1 MVRGLI
7 FGLLRGLLRFM
18 YHVEI
23 KGMKHLQAVGDR
35 ALIVANHTS
44 FLDAILLSVFLP
56 EDIGYAVHSS
66 YYDKWW
72 MRPLRRWTCLFAVD
86 HGDPMAMKSL
96 IKYVKEGHK
105 VVIFPEG
112 RITSTGSLMKVYPGP
127 GMVADKADADI
138 LPIRIDGAQYTP
150 FSRLRGQ
157 VRLRWFPTIRLTILP
172 AHHFDFPASL
182 NGRERRNEAGRVL
195 AEIMAE
201 MVFQSSHYQRRIW
214 DAITEAAYIHG
225 DDHLVLEDMERTPLD
240 YKQLILRSFLLGNLF
255 RHEAEQGERV
265 GVLLPN
271 VSACIV
277 TILGLQSRGIVPA
290 MLNYT
295 MGAKAAVAALET
307 AMIQTVITSRAFIEK
322 ANLEELCE
330 HLEKHAHVIYLE
342 DIREKVTLFG
352 KISAL
357 LAARKPER
365 SIKRRLKHV
374 SSDDEAV
381 VLFTSGSEGLPKGVV
396 LSHANILANVA
407 QLSARFDFTS
417 RDVCFNA
424 LPIFHSFGMTGGVWM
439 PLVLGLKVFLYPSPL
454 HYRVIPEV
462 VYDVNATLLFGTNVF
477 LAGYAKHAHPYDF
490 YSVRYVVAGAEKL
503 QDETRQLWME
513 KFGLRI
519 FEGYGATEASPV
531 IAANTPMH
539 FKVGSVGYFLPGI
552 RYKLESVPGIK
563 RGGRLWVKAPNV
575 MTGYLLHDE
584 PGVLQAPADGW
595 YDTGDIVRVDDD
607 NFVHIKGRLKRFAKL
622 AGEMISLTAVEELAS
637 LCWPDDM
644 HVALAVSDAHKGEQI
659 VLMSTF
665 KGVERKPF
673 QICAKEQ
680 SINELHVPRQYV
692 YVDEIPLLGTGKV
705 HYPAAQ
711 ALLIDMMKKGDA

>member
-1 MVRGLI
+1 MIRGLV
-7 FGLLRGLLRFM
+7 FGLLRWLLRLM
-18 YHVEI
+18 YHVEL
-23 KGMKHLQAVGDR
+23 KGMEHLHNVGDR

-56 EDIGYAVHSS
+56 EDIGYAIHSS
-66 YYDKWW
+66 YYKKWW
-72 MRPLRRWTCLFAVD
+72 MRPLRRWTRLFAVD

-96 IKYVKEGHK
+96 IKHVKEGHK

-112 RITSTGSLMKVYPGP
+112 RITATGSLMKVYPGP

-157 VRLRWFPTIRLTILP
+157 VRLRWFPTIKLTILP
-172 AHHFDFPASL
+172 AHHFDFPESL
-182 NGRERRNEAGRVL
+182 NGRERRREAGRVL
-195 AEIMAE
+195 SEIMTE
-201 MVFQSSHYQRRIW
+201 MVFETSHYHRRIW
-214 DAITEAAYIHG
+214 DAITEAAYTHG
-225 DDHLVLEDMERTPLD
+225 SDHLVLEDLERTPLS

-255 RHEAEQGERV
+255 RHEAKQGERV

-271 VSACIV
+271 VSSCVV

-295 MGAKAAVAALET
+295 MGAKAGVAALET
-307 AMIQTVITSRAFIEK
+307 AMLKTIITSRAFIEK
-322 ANLEELCE
+322 AKLEELCE
-330 HLEKHAHVIYLE
+330 SLGKHANIIYLE
-342 DIREKVTLFG
+342 DFREKITLTG
-352 KISAL
+352 KISAW
-357 LAARKPER
+357 LAARNPER
-365 SIKRRLKHV
+365 SIRRRLKTV
-374 SSDDEAV
+374 KPDDEAL

-396 LSHANILANVA
+396 LSHQNILANVA
-407 QLSARFDFTS
+407 QLASRFDFTS

-424 LPIFHSFGMTGGVWM
+424 LPVFHSFGMTGGVWL
-439 PLVLGLKVFLYPSPL
+439 PLVLGMKVFLYPSPL

-490 YSVRYVVAGAEKL
+490 YSLRYVVAGAEKL

-531 IAANTPMH
+531 IAANSPMH
-539 FKVGSVGYFLPGI
+539 FKVGSVGYFLPSI
-552 RYKLESVPGIK
+552 TYKLEEVAGIK
-563 RGGRLWVKAPNV
+563 SGGRLWVKAPNV
-575 MTGYLLHDE
+575 MAGYLLHDE
-584 PGVLQAPADGW
+584 PGVLQAPEDGW
-595 YDTGDIVRVDDD
+595 YDTGDIVRVDED
-607 NFVHIKGRLKRFAKL
+607 NFVHIEGRLKRFAKL

-637 LCWPDDM
+637 LCWPEYM
-644 HVALAVSDAHKGEQI
+644 HVALAVSDANKGEQV
-659 VLMSTF
+659 VLMSTY
-665 KGVERKPF
+665 KDAERKPL
-673 QICAKEQ
+673 QVCAKAQ
-680 SINELHVPRQYV
+680 GINELHVPRQYV
-692 YVDEIPLLGTGKV
+692 YVGEIPLLGTGKV

-711 ALLIDMMKKGDA
+711 ALLAEMMKETP

>member
-1 MVRGLI
+1 MIRGLV
-7 FGLLRGLLRFM
+7 FGLLRGLLRLM
-18 YHVEI
+18 YNVEL
-23 KGMKHLQAVGDR
+23 KGMEHLHAVGDR

-56 EDIGYAVHSS
+56 EDIGYAIHSS
-66 YYDKWW
+66 YYNKWW
-72 MRPLRRWTCLFAVD
+72 MRPLKRWTSLFAVD

-96 IKYVKEGHK
+96 IKHVKEGHK

-157 VRLRWFPTIRLTILP
+157 VRLRWFPTIKLTILP
-172 AHHFDFPASL
+172 AHHFDFPTSL
-182 NGRERRNEAGRVL
+182 SGRERRNEAGRVL
-195 AEIMAE
+195 SEIMAE
-201 MVFQSSHYQRRIW
+201 MVFQSSNYQRRIW

-225 DDHLVLEDMERTPLD
+225 NDHLILEDLERTPLD

-255 RHEAEQGERV
+255 RHEAKQGERV

-271 VSACIV
+271 VSACVV

-295 MGAKAAVAALET
+295 MGVKAAIAALET
-307 AMIQTVITSRAFIEK
+307 AVIQTVITSRAFIEK

-330 HLEKHAHVIYLE
+330 NLEKHANIIYLE
-342 DIREKVTLFG
+342 DIREKVTLLG

-365 SIKRRLKHV
+365 SIRRRLKHV
-374 SSDDEAV
+374 SSDDEAL

-407 QLSARFDFTS
+407 QLASRFDFTS

-424 LPIFHSFGMTGGVWM
+424 LPVFHSFGMTGGVWL
-439 PLVLGLKVFLYPSPL
+439 PLVMGMKVFLYPSPL

-490 YSVRYVVAGAEKL
+490 YSLRYVVAGAEKL

-552 RYKLESVPGIK
+552 RYKLEEVSGIK
-563 RGGRLWVKAPNV
+563 KGGRLWVKAPNV
-575 MTGYLLHDE
+575 MAGYLLHDE
-584 PGVLQAPADGW
+584 PGVLQAPVDGW

-607 NFVHIKGRLKRFAKL
+607 SFVHIEGRLKRFAKL

-637 LCWPDDM
+637 LCWPDYM

-665 KGVERKPF
+665 KEAERKPF
-673 QICAKEQ
+673 QMCAKEQ

-692 YVDEIPLLGTGKV
+692 YVDEIPLLGTGKT

-711 ALLIDMMKKGDA
+711 ALLAEMMKKGDA

>member
-1 MVRGLI
+1 MIRGLV
-7 FGLLRGLLRFM
+7 FWLLRGLLRLL
-18 YHVEI
+18 YRVEL
-23 KGMKHLQAVGDR
+23 KGMEHLHDVGER
-35 ALIVANHTS
+35 VLIVANHTS

-56 EDIGYAVHSS
+56 EDIGYAIHSS
-66 YYDKWW
+66 YYNKWW
-72 MRPLRRWTCLFAVD
+72 MRPLKRWTRLFAVD

-96 IKYVKEGHK
+96 IKHVKEGHK

-112 RITSTGSLMKVYPGP
+112 RITATGSLMKIYPGP

-172 AHHFDFPASL
+172 AHRFDFPESL

-195 AEIMAE
+195 SEIMAE
-201 MVFQSSHYQRRIW
+201 MVFQSSNYQRRIW

-225 DDHLVLEDMERTPLD
+225 SDHLILEDLERTPLD

-255 RHEAEQGERV
+255 RYEAKQGERV

-271 VSACIV
+271 VSSCVV

-295 MGAKAAVAALET
+295 MGVKAAVAALET

-322 ANLEELCE
+322 AGLEELCE
-330 HLEKHAHVIYLE
+330 NLEKYARIIYLE
-342 DIREKVTLFG
+342 DVREKVTLIG

-357 LAARKPER
+357 LAARKPDR
-365 SIKRRLKHV
+365 SIRRRLKGV
-374 SSDDEAV
+374 QPDDEAL

-407 QLSARFDFTS
+407 QLASRFDFTS

-424 LPIFHSFGMTGGVWM
+424 LPVFHSFGMTGGVWL
-439 PLVLGLKVFLYPSPL
+439 PLVMGMKVFLYPSPL

-462 VYDVNATLLFGTNVF
+462 AYDVNATLLFGTNVF

-490 YSVRYVVAGAEKL
+490 YSLRYVVAGAEKL

-531 IAANTPMH
+531 IAANSPMH

-552 RYKLESVPGIK
+552 RYKLEEVLGIK
-563 RGGRLWVKAPNV
+563 VGGRLWVKAPNI
-575 MTGYLLHDE
+575 MAGYLLHEE
-584 PGVLQAPADGW
+584 PGVLQAPEDGW
-595 YDTGDIVRVDDD
+595 YDTGDIVYVDDD
-607 NFVHIKGRLKRFAKL
+607 NFVHIEGRLKRFAKL
-622 AGEMISLTAVEELAS
+622 AGEMISLTAVEELAG
-637 LCWPDDM
+637 LCWPEYM
-644 HVALAVSDAHKGEQI
+644 HVALAVSDAHKGEQV
-659 VLMSTF
+659 VLMSTY
-665 KGVERKPF
+665 KEAERKPL
-673 QICAKEQ
+673 QAYAKEQ
-680 SINELHVPRQYV
+680 GINELHVPRQYV
-692 YVDEIPLLGTGKV
+692 YVDEVPLLGTGKV

-711 ALLIDMMKKGDA
+711 ALLAEMMKEPS